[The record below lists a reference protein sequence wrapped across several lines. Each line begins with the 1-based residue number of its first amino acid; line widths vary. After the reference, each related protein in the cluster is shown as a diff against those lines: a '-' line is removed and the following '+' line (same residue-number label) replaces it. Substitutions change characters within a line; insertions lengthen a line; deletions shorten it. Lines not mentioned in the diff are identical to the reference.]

1 MIQISPAGVP
11 AVDAAGAAAPVVHLA
26 SDSRWFEA
34 LVEDHTG
41 LAYSVA
47 LRVVGDPS
55 VAEDVVQES
64 FLSVWRQA
72 GTFDSRRGSVRT
84 WLLTVVRNRA
94 IDRIRSDRARP
105 TSAAADLDSMT
116 WLHAETDVWAEVVTG
131 LDRDTVRASLQRLP
145 SEQRTTIELAYFSG
159 LTHVEIAERMSVPLG
174 TVKGRM
180 RIGLQKMRVD
190 LVPAEAA

>member
-1 MIQISPAGVP
+1 MTE
-11 AVDAAGAAAPVVHLA
+11 APSTAQVVNLT
-26 SDSRWFEA
+26 SDPRWFDA
-34 LVEDHTG
+34 LVKDHTS

-72 GTFDSRRGSVRT
+72 ATFDRGRGSLRT

-94 IDRIRSDRARP
+94 IDRIRAERARP

-116 WLHAETDVWAEVVTG
+116 WLHADSDVWADVVAG
-131 LDRDTVRASLQRLP
+131 LDREAVRGAMLRLP
-145 SEQRTTIELAYFSG
+145 VEQRSTIELAYFSG
-159 LTHVEIAERMSVPLG
+159 LTHVEISQRMSVPLG

-180 RIGLQKMRVD
+180 RIGLQKMRAD